1 MSWNIHNL
9 RGSRDTVKAK
19 LSSEKIP
26 ESAKAYIIAE
36 IEALP
41 ADAIACKVDA
51 FCQDIKSSKLMGIT
65 RNSGCT
71 VVGITL

>member
-26 ESAKAYIIAE
+26 EYAKAYILAK

-41 ADAIACKVDA
+41 ADAVGCKVDA
-51 FCQDIKSSKLMGIT
+51 FCQEIKSSKLMGVT
-65 RNSGCT
+65 LNSGCT